1 MLTPATTAATRFG
14 VLGTR
19 GLKLQVAFTR
29 GATCQYSSLA
39 SLAQRQSTAR
49 SAKSIPSTKT
59 QSITRKPTRV
69 QCQFAAR
76 RHASTT
82 ASASGAG
89 GPAPEPSTPPLDWNT
104 FFILR
109 KTRRRFQLV
118 SSIFT
123 MAVGGTAGAMLLIN
137 MDMDWLLTKVPMD
150 PFIALGI
157 MTMSFA
163 GLGWLAGPS
172 LGSALF
178 YTFKRGVKKP
188 MAIKESEF
196 FARIKKNRVD
206 PSNSSL
212 SGNAVPDFYGEKIS
226 SVAGYRQWL
235 KDQRAFNKKRTSFV

>member
-1 MLTPATTAATRFG
+1 MLTPATTTATRFG

-19 GLKLQVAFTR
+19 GLKLQVAFAR
-29 GATCQYSSLA
+29 GASCQYSSVA
-39 SLAQRQSTAR
+39 SLAQRQCTAR
-49 SAKSIPSTKT
+49 GANSISSTKT
-59 QSITRKPTRV
+59 QSITRKTARV
-69 QCQFAAR
+69 QCQFAPR

-82 ASASGAG
+82 ASPANGGGATT
-89 GPAPEPSTPPLDWNT
+89 ESSTPTLDWNT
-104 FFILR
+104 FFTLR

-118 SSIFT
+118 SSLFT
-123 MAVGGTAGAMLLIN
+123 MAVGGSAGAMLLVN

-150 PFIALGI
+150 PFLALGI